1 MDSLVCITI
10 VCRVDC
16 LHGTHITPH
25 TVAHGEASFI
35 PLCFETKMLYV
46 VGHINR
52 LDCILLRMRFSLYP
66 RRPKT
71 PRLTSPRRA
80 IYVGPRRRTGLA
92 RPRGAVR
99 DMCGALAPPA
109 APSAPVG
116 GRVEGRFFGEKAFLG
131 GRAPR
136 SRRFRGREAAS
147 GRRHGPRAP
156 PGTPTDRWE
165 RRGGAAAAGSGVG
178 ARGARLSSPP
188 DI

>member
-1 MDSLVCITI
+1 MA
-10 VCRVDC
+10 
-16 LHGTHITPH
+16 H
-25 TVAHGEASFI
+25 TSHHTLSHTEKPLSFHYVLR
-35 PLCFETKMLYV
+35 PKCCNV

-116 GRVEGRFFGEKAFLG
+116 GRVEGRFFGKKAFLG

-136 SRRFRGREAAS
+136 GRRRRGRAAAS
-147 GRRHGPRAP
+147 GRRDGPGRR
-156 PGTPTDRWE
+156 PGRPWTGGRGW
-165 RRGGAAAAGSGVG
+165 GGAAAAGAGVG
-178 ARGARLSSPP
+178 ARAARRSSPP

>member
-1 MDSLVCITI
+1 MA
-10 VCRVDC
+10 
-16 LHGTHITPH
+16 H
-25 TVAHGEASFI
+25 TSHHTLSHTEKPLSFHYVLR
-35 PLCFETKMLYV
+35 PKCCNV

-116 GRVEGRFFGEKAFLG
+116 GRVEGRFWGGKGVSGRSGAAGQAPAGPCGGLRPARRARCAARDAYGPVGATG
-131 GRAPR
+131 GR
-136 SRRFRGREAAS
+136 G
-147 GRRHGPRAP
+147 GRRRG
-156 PGTPTDRWE
+156 
-165 RRGGAAAAGSGVG
+165 RGGAGGAADQSA
-178 ARGARLSSPP
+178 
-188 DI
+188 

>member
-1 MDSLVCITI
+1 MA
-10 VCRVDC
+10 
-16 LHGTHITPH
+16 H
-25 TVAHGEASFI
+25 TSHHTLSHTEKPLSFHYVLR
-35 PLCFETKMLYV
+35 PKCCNV

-116 GRVEGRFFGEKAFLG
+116 GRVEGRFFGKKAFLG

-136 SRRFRGREAAS
+136 GRRRRGRAAAS
-147 GRRHGPRAP
+147 GRPKGARAP
-156 PGTPTDRWE
+156 PGTPMD
-165 RRGGAAAAGSGVG
+165 
-178 ARGARLSSPP
+178 RGARLGGRGGRRRGRGGESGGAAEQSA
-188 DI
+188 

>member
-1 MDSLVCITI
+1 MCITI

-116 GRVEGRFFGEKAFLG
+116 GRAE
-131 GRAPR
+131 
-136 SRRFRGREAAS
+136 RRFPKYSRFWAV
-147 GRRHGPRAP
+147 GRRGA
-156 PGTPTDRWE
+156 GA
-165 RRGGAAAAGSGVG
+165 GGAVRRPPAGPEGPGRRPGRPWTGDTPLACRRRPHPPSTPIGNG
-178 ARGARLSSPP
+178 A
-188 DI
+188 